1 MAVNRC
7 SQDYVIICIY
17 WVGVSCVAAVITD
30 PLTYLTMIVAG
41 AHPTFSGLFL
51 HTKKQMRNC
60 TQLLCHLAQTWLLAV
75 LHFASFLCAVWGGNG
90 FCRKRGGVGG
100 WAPVHCIAI
109 EQMTSDC
116 FSPPDLSSCIR
127 PLCGPV
133 QSNLAGGV
141 SKEHNV
147 VKQKSD
153 LLPSPLALAP
163 SLSPLEITLNDI
175 CYHQDNLCQL
185 RDKTA
190 DARPA
195 HFDEGKKIEMET
207 IRQA

>member
-100 WAPVHCIAI
+100 GGHQSIALLLNKWPRTVSRP
-109 EQMTSDC
+109 QTS
-116 FSPPDLSSCIR
+116 LAV
-127 PLCGPV
+127 CGPV

-195 HFDEGKKIEMET
+195 HFETDEGKRIEMET